1 MDLTLVMLAA
11 GIGSRYGGDKQL
23 DTIGPSGELLLDYAI
38 YDAINAGFNKL
49 VFIIRKGLRDAFD
62 EHYRN
67 RFKGQIEISYVN
79 QDDFTK
85 YEDRYI
91 IKRSKPW
98 GTGHAMLSTYKAVKS
113 PFVVL
118 NADDYY
124 GVSVFSVMAD
134 TLQSNKDDSMVFL
147 MGYKMANTLSDY
159 GTVSRGLC
167 KVDKDFYLKEVKEL
181 TKITRQGGRI
191 VYQDNEVFQELD
203 ENDLA
208 SMNFWGFYPS
218 IYSELDE
225 LFKSFIAE
233 NYNNPKAE
241 FYIPTFVDILLKKG
255 KIKAKV
261 IPTGENWMGVTYKED
276 KPLVET
282 GIMELIKKG
291 VYPERLG

>member
-1 MDLTLVMLAA
+1 MLAA

-38 YDAINAGFNKL
+38 HDAINAGFNKL
-49 VFIIRKGLRDAFD
+49 VFIIRKELRSAFD
-62 EHYRN
+62 EHYKN
-67 RFKGQIEISYVN
+67 RFKGKIEISYVN

-85 YEDRYI
+85 YEDQYI
-91 IKRSKPW
+91 IERSKPW
-98 GTGHAMLSTYKAVKS
+98 GTGHAMLSTHETVKS

-134 TLQSNKDDSMVFL
+134 TLRSNKDDSMVFL

-167 KVDKDFYLKEVKEL
+167 KVDKNYYLEEVKEL
-181 TKITRQGGRI
+181 TKIARQEGKI
-191 VYQDNEVFQELD
+191 VYQDNGVFQELD
-203 ENDLA
+203 ENDMT
-208 SMNFWGFYPS
+208 SMNFWGFYPL

-261 IPTGENWMGVTYKED
+261 IPTDENWMGVTYKED
-276 KPLVET
+276 KPVVVQKIQELVDQ
-282 GIMELIKKG
+282 GI
-291 VYPERLG
+291 YPSNLWE